1 MKKTLIIVL
10 ISMVS
15 ISLFLSTQQNS
26 NAVTYPSYD
35 GSVDKY
41 ITKVKVDK
49 LKGKGDLWAYI
60 VKACPDDRNI
70 GIAEV
75 ILRSDVSER
84 HLGVNKYLAKGKCSY
99 YGAVMSAKD
108 GKTLGAEIIEIHEAL
123 EKIQILEKG
132 FSGMSKSQ
140 RSQAINEYIYY
151 KTLTGF

>member
-1 MKKTLIIVL
+1 LKAKLLALIAL
-10 ISMVS
+10 
-15 ISLFLSTQQNS
+15 T
-26 NAVTYPSYD
+26 AVTGLLFSTTQSGDAQTYYGHD

-70 GIAEV
+70 RIAEV

-108 GKTLGAEIIEIHEAL
+108 SKTLGAEIIEMHEAL
-123 EKIQILEKG
+123 EKIQSLEKG